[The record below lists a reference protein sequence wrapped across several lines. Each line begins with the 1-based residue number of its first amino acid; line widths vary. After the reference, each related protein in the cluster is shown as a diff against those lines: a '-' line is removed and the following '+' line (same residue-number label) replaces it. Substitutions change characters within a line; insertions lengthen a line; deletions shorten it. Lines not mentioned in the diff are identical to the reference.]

1 MATLT
6 SYSVVPE
13 LQHFYNNFVIA
24 SKLNKSKIPI
34 PVDIA
39 PLYMG
44 RNSFIEMLFNDNY
57 SQTNYEYRYSQQ
69 MDPLS
74 IPRSVFN
81 RIMVYPGSSQY
92 LYLDS
97 TGTNIFNLQAIDFTL
112 LDALLAYRMDST
124 SLVIID
130 STSSIS
136 LVSDSTTGISIL
148 TCSFSTLTTELS
160 KLIYLYLNLE
170 IYDRYDDY
178 NNLLLVSTCGVLESC
193 YESYLIEKYFEF
205 MSNREPNLIYTC

>member
-1 MATLT
+1 MADLT

-13 LQHFYNNFVIA
+13 LQHFYNNFVV
-24 SKLNKSKIPI
+24 SSTLNKDKIPI

-44 RNSFIEMLFNDNY
+44 RNSFIEMLFNESY
-57 SQTNYEYRYSQQ
+57 SQTNYEYRYSRETNSF
-69 MDPLS
+69 S
-74 IPRSVFN
+74 IPRNVFN

-97 TGTNIFNLQAIDFTL
+97 SGTNIFNLQSVDFTL

-130 STSSIS
+130 STTSIS
-136 LVSDSTTGISIL
+136 LVSDTTGISIL
-148 TCSFSTLTTELS
+148 TCDFSTLTTELS
-160 KLIYLYLNLE
+160 KLIYLYLTLK
-170 IYDRYDDY
+170 IYDRYQDY
-178 NNLLLVSTCGVLESC
+178 NNMLLVSTCGMLETC
-193 YESYLIEKYFEF
+193 YESFVVEKYFEF
-205 MSNREPNLIYTC
+205 VSKRGPNLIYNCP